1 LLIQLPPVQTWLVS
15 KVTNRI
21 SHQLHTTIRVK
32 RVDFSLFN
40 KMVLDSVLVEDQR
53 HDTILYAGAIKVNI
67 TDWWFFKDK
76 TELQYI
82 GLEDATIRLH
92 RTDSVWNYQ
101 FLVDYFS
108 SPSKPRTTAEKDST
122 QPVEL
127 DLKRLDLTRIHFEK
141 RDEWRGETMDLR
153 LQSMYLNAD
162 TLSFTQKKARISVLE
177 FTKPDFT
184 LSNYKGNR
192 TIQPDTALIIDPNHL
207 RLNPDGWDLTASKVA
222 IINGSFRNEKPADT
236 VANKHFDGNHIYFYA
251 VNTRFTNLKLH
262 KDTITAQMQL
272 ATKERSG
279 LDVKKL
285 NARIKWYPE
294 AMEFHRLDLVT
305 NKSHLRNFFA
315 MRFRTIDDM
324 SDFETRI
331 RMEADLTDSD
341 VDTDDIAYFAPG
353 LKDWEKHIRISGIVK
368 GSVSDLEGRNATIEA
383 GKNTSLKGNFRIKG
397 LPDIDKTYL
406 DFQSTEFNSTYADM
420 VLLAPSIKTIEQPRI
435 DHIEWLRF
443 KGSFTG
449 YVRDFVTN
457 GIIETNLGAVNTN
470 VNMKLLEYGPS
481 VYSGAIS
488 TDNFQLGSFLDND
501 KMGRIA
507 FQGKVV
513 GAGLKAGTLNAS
525 LDGTIN
531 SLEFNNYTYQ
541 HILINGAVAKRKF
554 NGELISGDPSLDAR
568 LNGLIDFSQ
577 EIPKFDFEAQVAKA
591 DLTKLHFVQQQVEFN
606 GKFKCN
612 FSGDDVDN
620 FLGRASIYDASV
632 FKNGQR
638 VSFDSLM
645 LESSIVDNNKT
656 ITIVSNEF
664 DGAIVGEFSI
674 KDLPGSFQTFLNK
687 YYPSYIK
694 PAKTIPTN
702 QNFSFVITTK
712 KVEEYIDLFNKELKG
727 FNNTSISGRIDTR
740 DNLLDLNVDLPNFA
754 YKNISFDN
762 LTLKGRGNLDSLA
775 METTIGD
782 VHLNDSL
789 HFPSTHLHMKSS
801 NDLSSVQVT
810 TSASQT
816 LNSANISAQVQT
828 LPSGVR
834 VTFDPSTFDINSK
847 TWIID
852 KNGELSFTNNIV
864 SADGLTLH
872 NGEQQIQVTTRPSE
886 EGNWNDMHIDL
897 KKINIGD
904 FTPYFVKSER
914 LEGLLSGSVDMT
926 DPFGKLTA
934 RFNGDA
940 DQFRFDNDSIGHLQL
955 NADYQSNAGLLNTSV
970 HSDNKNYHFDLKG
983 LIHTK
988 DSIQGPPIDI
998 VADVSDTK
1006 VDLLEKYLGGIFTNL
1021 SGNATGKLHI
1031 VGPGN
1036 QLQYLGTVQL
1046 KDASLKVVYTQCTY
1060 KIPAATILFKK
1071 DTIDFGSF
1079 QLKDRMG
1086 HTASLTRGRLFHH
1099 AFDDLGFDF
1108 EMNTNRLLL
1117 LDTKA
1122 TDNGQFYGSVIGK
1135 ARITLTGP
1143 EEDMRMYIKG
1153 EPTDSSN
1160 IFLPPSIT
1168 RERGEADFIQWKVYG
1183 KEMKTQTQDK
1193 KASNLFVTLD
1203 MYANNY
1209 ANVYMILD
1217 PLTGDIIK
1225 ANGHGSLV
1233 MTVGTNDDLKMI
1245 GRYDIDKGNYN
1256 FTFQSFIH
1264 KPFLLKEGVGN
1275 YIQWNGNPYDAI
1287 IGITAEYTAQN
1298 IRFTDLG
1305 LTGASGFAVSSQ
1317 GVLRYRG
1324 DIVVTADLTGRLA
1337 SPRIAF
1343 QIDLPS
1349 NSPLRNDPE
1358 ALILL
1363 QKIQSDANE
1372 LNKQVSCLVVLNTFV
1387 PLSSST
1393 NAFDAG
1399 GALTGVVYNSISGV
1413 LSNYFSRWGLN
1424 LLRRIFKDNS
1434 LRVNFNTSFY
1444 NGTATLDNYDPAAQ
1458 SRLTPDRTN
1467 LNLSVAK
1474 SFMQE
1479 KLTLTLGSAFDIGMG
1494 AQQVQAASFQFL
1506 PDITAE
1512 YKITTDGRVVLSFFY
1527 RDSYNYLSG
1536 NHTQNSSGAS
1546 ISYRRDFDRIDELL
1560 KKKKKP
1566 PLPKKED
1573 KKPPEATGDSNT
1585 TAKDTP
1591 GSSN

>member
-1 LLIQLPPVQTWLVS
+1 
-15 KVTNRI
+15 
-21 SHQLHTTIRVK
+21 
-32 RVDFSLFN
+32 
-40 KMVLDSVLVEDQR
+40 
-53 HDTILYAGAIKVNI
+53 
-67 TDWWFFKDK
+67 
-76 TELQYI
+76 
-82 GLEDATIRLH
+82 
-92 RTDSVWNYQ
+92 
-101 FLVDYFS
+101 
-108 SPSKPRTTAEKDST
+108 
-122 QPVEL
+122 
-127 DLKRLDLTRIHFEK
+127 
-141 RDEWRGETMDLR
+141 
-153 LQSMYLNAD
+153 
-162 TLSFTQKKARISVLE
+162 
-177 FTKPDFT
+177 
-184 LSNYKGNR
+184 
-192 TIQPDTALIIDPNHL
+192 
-207 RLNPDGWDLTASKVA
+207 
-222 IINGSFRNEKPADT
+222 
-236 VANKHFDGNHIYFYA
+236 
-251 VNTRFTNLKLH
+251 
-262 KDTITAQMQL
+262 
-272 ATKERSG
+272 
-279 LDVKKL
+279 
-285 NARIKWYPE
+285 
-294 AMEFHRLDLVT
+294 
-305 NKSHLRNFFA
+305 
-315 MRFRTIDDM
+315 
-324 SDFETRI
+324 
-331 RMEADLTDSD
+331 
-341 VDTDDIAYFAPG
+341 
-353 LKDWEKHIRISGIVK
+353 
-368 GSVSDLEGRNATIEA
+368 
-383 GKNTSLKGNFRIKG
+383 
-397 LPDIDKTYL
+397 
-406 DFQSTEFNSTYADM
+406 
-420 VLLAPSIKTIEQPRI
+420 
-435 DHIEWLRF
+435 
-443 KGSFTG
+443 
-449 YVRDFVTN
+449 
-457 GIIETNLGAVNTN
+457 
-470 VNMKLLEYGPS
+470 
-481 VYSGAIS
+481 
-488 TDNFQLGSFLDND
+488 
-501 KMGRIA
+501 
-507 FQGKVV
+507 
-513 GAGLKAGTLNAS
+513 
-525 LDGTIN
+525 
-531 SLEFNNYTYQ
+531 
-541 HILINGAVAKRKF
+541 
-554 NGELISGDPSLDAR
+554 
-568 LNGLIDFSQ
+568 
-577 EIPKFDFEAQVAKA
+577 
-591 DLTKLHFVQQQVEFN
+591 
-606 GKFKCN
+606 
-612 FSGDDVDN
+612 
-620 FLGRASIYDASV
+620 
-632 FKNGQR
+632 
-638 VSFDSLM
+638 
-645 LESSIVDNNKT
+645 
-656 ITIVSNEF
+656 
-664 DGAIVGEFSI
+664 
-674 KDLPGSFQTFLNK
+674 
-687 YYPSYIK
+687 
-694 PAKTIPTN
+694 
-702 QNFSFVITTK
+702 
-712 KVEEYIDLFNKELKG
+712 
-727 FNNTSISGRIDTR
+727 
-740 DNLLDLNVDLPNFA
+740 
-754 YKNISFDN
+754 
-762 LTLKGRGNLDSLA
+762 
-775 METTIGD
+775 
-782 VHLNDSL
+782 
-789 HFPSTHLHMKSS
+789 MKSS

>member
-1 LLIQLPPVQTWLVS
+1 
-15 KVTNRI
+15 
-21 SHQLHTTIRVK
+21 
-32 RVDFSLFN
+32 
-40 KMVLDSVLVEDQR
+40 
-53 HDTILYAGAIKVNI
+53 
-67 TDWWFFKDK
+67 
-76 TELQYI
+76 
-82 GLEDATIRLH
+82 
-92 RTDSVWNYQ
+92 
-101 FLVDYFS
+101 
-108 SPSKPRTTAEKDST
+108 
-122 QPVEL
+122 
-127 DLKRLDLTRIHFEK
+127 
-141 RDEWRGETMDLR
+141 
-153 LQSMYLNAD
+153 
-162 TLSFTQKKARISVLE
+162 
-177 FTKPDFT
+177 
-184 LSNYKGNR
+184 
-192 TIQPDTALIIDPNHL
+192 
-207 RLNPDGWDLTASKVA
+207 
-222 IINGSFRNEKPADT
+222 
-236 VANKHFDGNHIYFYA
+236 
-251 VNTRFTNLKLH
+251 
-262 KDTITAQMQL
+262 
-272 ATKERSG
+272 
-279 LDVKKL
+279 
-285 NARIKWYPE
+285 
-294 AMEFHRLDLVT
+294 
-305 NKSHLRNFFA
+305 
-315 MRFRTIDDM
+315 MRFRTLDDM
-324 SDFETRI
+324 SEFETRI

-341 VDTDDIAYFAPG
+341 VDTDDIAYFAPE

-368 GSVSDLEGRNATIEA
+368 GPVSDLEGRNAVIEA

-406 DFQSTEFNSTYADM
+406 DFQSTEFSSTYQDM
-420 VLLAPSIKTIEQPRI
+420 ALLVPSIKTIEQPRI
-435 DHIEWLRF
+435 DRIEWLRF

-457 GIIETNLGAVNTN
+457 GVIETNLGAVNTN

-481 VYSGAIS
+481 VYSGTIN
-488 TDNFQLGSFLDND
+488 TDNFQLGPFLDND
-501 KMGRIA
+501 NMGRIA

-531 SLEFNNYTYQ
+531 SLEFNHYTYQ
-541 HILINGAVAKRKF
+541 HILVNGAVAKRKF
-554 NGELISGDPSLDAR
+554 NGELVSGDPSLDAR

-577 EIPKFDFEAQVAKA
+577 EAPKFDFEAQVAKA

-612 FSGDDVDN
+612 FTGNDVDN
-620 FLGRASIYDASV
+620 FLGHASIYDASV

-645 LESSIVDNNKT
+645 LESSVVDNNKT
-656 ITIVSNEF
+656 ITVVSNEF

-674 KDLPGSFQTFLNK
+674 KDLPASFQTFLNK

-694 PAKTIPTN
+694 PAKTIPNN

-712 KVEEYIDLFNKELKG
+712 KVDEYIDLFNRDLKG
-727 FNNTSISGRIDTR
+727 FSNTSISGRIDTR

-762 LTLKGRGNLDSLA
+762 LTLKGRGNLDSLS

-782 VHLNDSL
+782 VRLNDSL
-789 HFPSTHLHMKSS
+789 HFPSTHLHLKSS

-816 LNSANISAQVQT
+816 LNSANLSAKVQT

-847 TWIID
+847 TWTID
-852 KNGELSFTNNIV
+852 KNGELSFTHNIV
-864 SADGLTLH
+864 SAEGLTLH
-872 NGEQQIQVTTRPSE
+872 NGEQQIQVTTHPSG

-904 FTPYFVKSER
+904 FTSYFVKSER

-926 DPFGKLTA
+926 DPFGRLTA
-934 RFNGDA
+934 RFSGNA
-940 DQFRFDNDSIGHLQL
+940 DQFRFDNDSIGVLQL
-955 NADYQSNAGLLNTSV
+955 NADYQGAAGLLDATV
-970 HSDNKNYHFDLKG
+970 HSENKNYHFDLKG

-988 DSIQGPPIDI
+988 DSVQGAPIDI
-998 VADVSDTK
+998 MADVSNTK
-1006 VDLLEKYLGGIFTNL
+1006 VDVLEKYLGGVFTNL
-1021 SGNATGKLHI
+1021 TGSATGKLHI

-1036 QLQYLGTVQL
+1036 RLQYLGTVQL

-1060 KIPAATILFKK
+1060 KIAAATILFKQ

-1099 AFDDLGFDF
+1099 SFDDLGFDF
-1108 EMNTNRLLL
+1108 EMNTNRMLL

-1135 ARITLTGP
+1135 ARVTLTGP

-1160 IFLPPSIT
+1160 IYIPPSIT

-1193 KASNLFVTLD
+1193 KASNLLVTLD
-1203 MYANNY
+1203 MYANNF
-1209 ANVYMILD
+1209 ANVYVIMD
-1217 PLTGDIIK
+1217 PLTGDIVK

-1233 MTVGTNDDLKMI
+1233 MTVGTNDDLKI
-1245 GRYDIDKGNYN
+1245 NGRYDIDRGNYN

-1264 KPFLLKEGVGN
+1264 KPFLLKEAVGN
-1275 YIQWNGNPYDAI
+1275 YIQWNGNPYDAT

-1298 IRFTDLG
+1298 IRFSDLG
-1305 LTGASGFAVSSQ
+1305 LTSISSQ
-1317 GVLRYRG
+1317 NVIRYRG
-1324 DIVVTADLTGRLA
+1324 DIVVTADLTGHLA
-1337 SPRIAF
+1337 SPNIRF
-1343 QIDLPS
+1343 QIDLPP
-1349 NSPLRNDPE
+1349 NSPLKNDPE
-1358 ALILL
+1358 ALFVL

-1387 PLSSST
+1387 PVSSST

-1424 LLRRIFKDNS
+1424 LLKRIFKDNS

-1444 NGTATLDNYDPAAQ
+1444 NGTATLDNFDPAAQ

-1467 LNLSVAK
+1467 INFAVVK
-1474 SFMQE
+1474 NFMQE

-1512 YKITTDGRVVLSFFY
+1512 YKITADGRVILSFFY

-1566 PLPKKED
+1566 PLKKED
-1573 KKPPEATGDSNT
+1573 KKPSDAAGDSNT
-1585 TAKDTP
+1585 TVKDTP
-1591 GSSN
+1591 PGGSN